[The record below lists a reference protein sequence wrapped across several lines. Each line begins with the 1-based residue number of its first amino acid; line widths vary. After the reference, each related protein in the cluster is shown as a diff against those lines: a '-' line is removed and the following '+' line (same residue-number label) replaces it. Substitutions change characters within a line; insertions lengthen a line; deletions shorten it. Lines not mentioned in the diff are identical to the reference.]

1 MFSLIILKLNND
13 LREDPLELILI
24 GNPYNFM
31 SELVLGNKFGFR
43 TTTRRN
49 SDVHYRAA

>member
-1 MFSLIILKLNND
+1 MLFLIILKLNND

-31 SELVLGNKFGFR
+31 SEPVLGNTFVFR
-43 TTTRRN
+43 TTTR
-49 SDVHYRAA
+49 